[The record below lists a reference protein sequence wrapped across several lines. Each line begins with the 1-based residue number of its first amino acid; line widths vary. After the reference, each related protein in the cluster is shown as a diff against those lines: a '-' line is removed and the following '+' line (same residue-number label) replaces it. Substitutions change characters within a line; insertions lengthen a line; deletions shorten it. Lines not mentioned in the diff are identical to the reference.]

1 MAQPFFNTSNNT
13 GRSVQ
18 NGAPAPFIAIQQ
30 IYQIPDV
37 TDTQGVGLVSLSG
50 TATGTLSFV
59 TTGAGALDVSGT
71 ATDVL
76 AFVTTAT
83 GSITL
88 TGAAYLSRHSP
99 QRERGQ

>member
-37 TDTQGVGLVSLSG
+37 TDTQGVGLV
-50 TATGTLSFV
+50 
-59 TTGAGALDVSGT
+59 
-71 ATDVL
+71 
-76 AFVTTAT
+76 
-83 GSITL
+83 
-88 TGAAYLSRHSP
+88 
-99 QRERGQ
+99 